1 MYICRDKDEAE
12 ETMNE
17 YFSDDYVAMATFSGN
32 SYAIVTTHVHTF
44 LVDFVIK
51 VCSMLEKSPHT
62 CGGRSLRNASLAP
75 SMHMLNAPQMG
86 AAQNRVR
93 RMIEVTSG
101 QEGTW
106 NCGGHGRGSRG
117 GRHGSRGGS
126 ETPFQSRT
134 DSRNISL
141 TDGQQIEYHVSF
153 NFPQHIFLKMK
164 PEDKVTLWRERKQ

>member
-1 MYICRDKDEAE
+1 LAEADKAEKFKEPIKFEDWNPTFLYYIRFIPKRHGVPLMYICRDKDEAE

-101 QEGTW
+101 QEGT
-106 NCGGHGRGSRG
+106 
-117 GRHGSRGGS
+117 
-126 ETPFQSRT
+126 
-134 DSRNISL
+134 
-141 TDGQQIEYHVSF
+141 
-153 NFPQHIFLKMK
+153 
-164 PEDKVTLWRERKQ
+164 